1 MRITSWLRPFL
12 PTVSR
17 DWAAARGLVNVRER
31 CSAGTGALHPRFL
44 IKSITSKRAS
54 PDASADAR
62 TVDRSLL
69 FGAVMKDFSEATF
82 VPEMVDVMTEALD
95 ASVATLPH
103 PVSSTQVNL
112 LAESIL
118 RTAQSGER
126 DPAILQRMALLELT
140 ITPRD

>member
-1 MRITSWLRPFL
+1 MRAACWL
-12 PTVSR
+12 
-17 DWAAARGLVNVRER
+17 
-31 CSAGTGALHPRFL
+31 
-44 IKSITSKRAS
+44 
-54 PDASADAR
+54 
-62 TVDRSLL
+62 LL
-69 FGAVMKDFSEATF
+69 FGVVMKDFSEATF
-82 VPEMVDVMTEALD
+82 VPEMVDAMTEALD

-126 DPAILQRMALLELT
+126 DPAILQRMALLELQ

>member
-1 MRITSWLRPFL
+1 MRPIGVFPAIHNLENAYREMRPQVLRATCWLL
-12 PTVSR
+12 Q
-17 DWAAARGLVNVRER
+17 
-31 CSAGTGALHPRFL
+31 
-44 IKSITSKRAS
+44 
-54 PDASADAR
+54 
-62 TVDRSLL
+62 
-69 FGAVMKDFSEATF
+69 FGVVMKDFSEATF

-140 ITPRD
+140 ITSRD

>member
-1 MRITSWLRPFL
+1 M
-12 PTVSR
+12 
-17 DWAAARGLVNVRER
+17 
-31 CSAGTGALHPRFL
+31 
-44 IKSITSKRAS
+44 
-54 PDASADAR
+54 PDASAFLRA
-62 TVDRSLL
+62 VYWLL
-69 FGAVMKDFSEATF
+69 FGVVMKDFSEATF

-126 DPAILQRMALLELT
+126 DPVVLQRMALLELQ

>member
-1 MRITSWLRPFL
+1 M
-12 PTVSR
+12 
-17 DWAAARGLVNVRER
+17 A
-31 CSAGTGALHPRFL
+31 
-44 IKSITSKRAS
+44 
-54 PDASADAR
+54 ASAFPFQSIPLKTRFAR
-62 TVDRSLL
+62 RVCIPAGRQRLPL
-69 FGAVMKDFSEATF
+69 FGVVMKDFSEATF

-126 DPAILQRMALLELT
+126 DPVVLQRMALLELQ